1 MPSITSTGIGSGLDV
16 QGLVDKLVAAEGD
29 PIRTRLDRKEA
40 KLQEG
45 LSALGTFKGAVSDFQ
60 ATLGSLE
67 NPDSFTAIEVVSDN
81 EDRLT
86 ATGSKSALPGDY
98 EVGIVQLAQ
107 AQKLASNALE
117 SDIASV
123 GTGGMTISLGRYDTA
138 SNSFSS
144 NPDIPPLT
152 LNITSENNSLRGI
165 ADAINKAST
174 GVRASVI
181 NDGSGFRLVL
191 SSRTEGQ
198 DSAIRI
204 SVLDDDG
211 DNTDLTGLSMFAYDE
226 VTSSV
231 TSTGADGLPVT
242 SDVAVTN
249 MQQTVAA
256 QDAII
261 NVDGL
266 QISRSGNSIDDV
278 IQGVV
283 LQLQPGAEGTTTR
296 LNVAVN
302 TEVAAN
308 AIREFVGKYN
318 ELVNVVQELTGYNPE
333 TRTAGPL
340 SGDAS
345 VRGALNQI
353 RRVMSQSFNSV
364 NGTYD
369 SLASI
374 GIETQ
379 RNGTLSLDE
388 GDLQNAIDD
397 NLQEV
402 MQLFSTTGSTSDA
415 LVKYR
420 GASQDTPPGAYRLS
434 IDQMATQGQYSGALV
449 TDSSFSLAAADN
461 SLRVRIDGK
470 LSDKLILREG
480 SYTGMDDLARE
491 LQDAINRDTTLSAN
505 GIKAS
510 VSYTGTQLQIVSSR
524 YGSDS
529 NVEIV
534 SIDPGLLSTSGL
546 AVGAGTAGNDIQGAF
561 NGVAGSGDGLF
572 LTGESTARGLQVEIL
587 GGSTG
592 ERGKVFHV
600 NGIASQ
606 LSDVFA
612 SYEGND
618 GLFKTR
624 NRGFTE
630 RLEDITQQ
638 REQLARK
645 LQNTETRYM
654 KEFSTLDSLIGSM
667 RKTSDFLAQ
676 QLASMPLAQKSKK

>member
-1 MPSITSTGIGSGLDV
+1 MPTITSAGIGSGLDV
-16 QGLVDKLVAAEGD
+16 QGLVDKLVAAEGE
-29 PIRTRLDRKEA
+29 PVRTRLDRKEA
-40 KLQEG
+40 RLQEG
-45 LSALGTFKGAVSDFQ
+45 LSALGTFQGAVSEFQ

-67 NPDSFTAIEVVSDN
+67 NPDSFSAIDVISDN

-86 ATGSKSALPGDY
+86 ATGSKNAIPGDY

-107 AQKLASNALE
+107 AQKLASSALA
-117 SDIASV
+117 SDIDAV
-123 GTGGMTISLGRYDTA
+123 GTGGLTISLGRYDAA
-138 SNSFSS
+138 SNSFSA

-165 ADAINKAST
+165 ADAINKASA

-191 SSRTEGQ
+191 SSLAEGK
-198 DSAIRI
+198 DSAIRV
-204 SVLDDDG
+204 SVVDDDG
-211 DNTDLTGLSMFAYDE
+211 DNTDMAGLSMFAYDE
-226 VTSSV
+226 VTTTV
-231 TSTGADGLPVT
+231 TGTDASGLPT
-242 SDVAVTN
+242 SSEVAITN

-266 QISRSGNSIDDV
+266 EISRSGNSIDDV

-283 LQLQPGAEGTTTR
+283 MELHPGAEGTITR

-302 TEVAAN
+302 TEVASN

-345 VRGALNQI
+345 VRGVLNQI
-353 RRVMSQSFNSV
+353 RRVMSQGFGTVNSS
-364 NGTYD
+364 YD

-374 GIETQ
+374 GIDTQ
-379 RNGTLSLDE
+379 RNGTLTLDE
-388 GDLQNAIDD
+388 GELQKAIDD

-402 MQLFSTTGSTSDA
+402 MQLFSTTGSASDA

-420 GASQDTPPGAYRLS
+420 GAAADTPAGAYRLS
-434 IDQMATQGQYSGALV
+434 ISQMATQGQYSGSV
-449 TDSSFSLAAADN
+449 VSDSSFTLNAGDN
-461 SLRVRIDGK
+461 GLRVRIDGT
-470 LSDKLILREG
+470 LSDKLLLREG
-480 SYTGMDDLARE
+480 SYTGLDELATE
-491 LQDAINRDTTLSAN
+491 LQNAINRDATLSAK
-505 GIKAS
+505 GIKATAS
-510 VSYTGTQLQIVSSR
+510 FSGTQLQIVSSK

-534 SIDPGLLSTSGL
+534 SIDPGVLGVSGL
-546 AVGAGTAGNDIQGAF
+546 AVGAGSAGSNVQGAF
-561 NGVAGSGDGLF
+561 NGVAGTGDGLF
-572 LTGESTARGLQVEIL
+572 LTGETAAHGLKVEIL
-587 GGSTG
+587 GGASG

-606 LSDVFA
+606 LSDIFD
-612 SYEGND
+612 SYEGNE

-624 NRGFTE
+624 NKGFTE
-630 RLEDITQQ
+630 RLEDIEKQ

-645 LQNTETRYM
+645 LENTESRYM
-654 KEFSTLDSLIGSM
+654 KQFSTLDTLLGNM
-667 RKTSDFLAQ
+667 RSTSEFLTQ
-676 QLASMPLAQKSKK
+676 QLAGLPWAAKNRK